1 MQLCEGTYLRVD
13 EPLEDGELFAFRN
26 SHDVDNLRLAEDVG
40 RRHLEVDVVH
50 PGVVRLHE
58 EYY

>member
-1 MQLCEGTYLRVD
+1 MPKLRYLRVN

-26 SHDVDNLRLAEDVG
+26 CDEMNDFGRLKHVG
-40 RRHLEVDVVH
+40 GRHLEVDVVH